1 MMIRFDDIK
10 VYQVS
15 PAARIVHWLLTPTNE
30 DLTDLTVDVYRSY
43 SPTQDFEKI
52 ASVAYPTTYYRDAEV
67 NVTSFWREA
76 YYRVTAVFQ
85 GEAYESPVHGL
96 NSAFA
101 AIAKEMIRR
110 TDVLLRFAGVPAMVY
125 LRRLGE
131 RCPDCWDSVMQK
143 VTTSKC
149 LTCFATSYRGGYYDP
164 ILTLINIVPERKTDQ
179 PDVSLRQP
187 TQTSFK
193 MSNCPILRPADVI
206 YEVNQGSRW
215 RVDDITPSEIE
226 RVTTVQDFIATRL
239 VATDIAHKLPIP
251 DDLVPSI
258 IPVRSHRIRK
268 RYKYLGKESGPPE
281 RIPLWR

>member
-1 MMIRFDDIK
+1 MIRFDALN

-30 DLTDLTVDVYRSY
+30 DLTDLKVDVYRSY
-43 SPTQDFEKI
+43 SPDQDFEKI
-52 ASVAYPTTYYRDAEV
+52 ATVEYPTTYYRDTEV
-67 NVTSFWREA
+67 NVTSFWREV
-76 YYRVTAVFQ
+76 YYRVTAVLRD
-85 GEAYESPVHGL
+85 ETYESPAQGL
-96 NSAFA
+96 NPAFA

-125 LRRLGE
+125 LRRHGE
-131 RCPDCWDSVMQK
+131 RCPDCWDNVLQK

-149 LTCFATSYRGGYYDP
+149 LTCFATGYKGGYYDP

-179 PDVSLRQP
+179 PDIVLRQP

-193 MSNCPILRPADVI
+193 MGVYPLLRPADII

-215 RVDDITPSEIE
+215 RVDEIMPSEIE
-226 RVTTVQDFIATRL
+226 RVLTVQDFVATRL
-239 VATDIAHKLPIP
+239 VSSDIAHKLPIP
-251 DDLVPSI
+251 EGLEPAI

-268 RYKYLGKESGPPE
+268 RYKYVGKDDGPPE

>member
-1 MMIRFDDIK
+1 MIRFDAVN

-15 PAARIVHWLLTPTNE
+15 PASRIVHWLLTPTNE

-43 SPTQDFEKI
+43 SPNQDFEKV
-52 ASVAYPTTYYRDAEV
+52 ASVAYPTTYFRDAEV

-85 GEAYESPVHGL
+85 GKAYDSPVQGL

-110 TDVLLRFAGVPAMVY
+110 TDVLLRFSGVPAMVY
-125 LRRLGE
+125 LRRHGE
-131 RCPDCWDSVMQK
+131 RCPDCWDRVMQK

-149 LTCFATSYRGGYYDP
+149 LTCFATSYIGGYYDP
-164 ILTLINIVPERKTDQ
+164 ILTLINIVPEREDDQ

-187 TQTSFK
+187 AKTSFK
-193 MSNCPILRPADVI
+193 MGTYPLIRPADII
-206 YEVNQGSRW
+206 YEVNQGTRW
-215 RVDDITPSEIE
+215 RVDEVMPSEIE
-226 RVTTVQDFIATRL
+226 RVVTVQDFITTRL
-239 VATDIAHKLPIP
+239 VATDIINQLPIP
-251 DDLVPSI
+251 DGLVPAI
-258 IPVRSHRIRK
+258 VPVRSHRIRK
-268 RYKYLGKESGPPE
+268 KYEFVAKEDGPPE

>member
-1 MMIRFDDIK
+1 MIRFDAIN

-30 DLTDLTVDVYRSY
+30 DLSDLTIAVSRSY
-43 SPTQDFEKI
+43 SPNQDFEEI

-76 YYRVTAVFQ
+76 YYRVTAVLR
-85 GEAYESPVHGL
+85 GETFEPPVQGL

-110 TDVLLRFAGVPAMVY
+110 TDILLRFAGVPAMVY
-125 LRRLGE
+125 LRRHGE
-131 RCPDCWDSVMQK
+131 RCPECWDNVMQK

-149 LTCFATSYRGGYYDP
+149 RVCFATSYKGGYYEP
-164 ILTLINIVPERKTDQ
+164 ILTLINIVPERKSDQ
-179 PDVSLRQP
+179 PDVVLRQQ

-193 MSNCPILRPADVI
+193 MGNFPILRPADLI

-215 RVDDITPSEIE
+215 RVDEIIPSEIE
-226 RVTTVQDFIATRL
+226 RVTTVQDFTATRL
-239 VATDIAHKLPIP
+239 MSSDITHELPIP
-251 DDLVPSI
+251 DGLVPAI
-258 IPVRSHRIRK
+258 IPVRSHKFRK
-268 RYKYLGKESGPPE
+268 RYKYVAKEDEPPE